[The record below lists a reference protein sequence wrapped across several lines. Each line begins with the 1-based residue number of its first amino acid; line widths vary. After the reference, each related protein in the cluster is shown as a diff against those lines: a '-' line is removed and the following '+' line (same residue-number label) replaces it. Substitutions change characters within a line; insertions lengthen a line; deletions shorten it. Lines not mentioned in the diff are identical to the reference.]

1 LSITYTVPIQGS
13 NIADKN
19 PSTQSA
25 LQPKVRTPD
34 TFDRKH
40 TELKKFLLQYDL
52 YLELRE
58 KDFDNKTDK
67 VYFAIALLR
76 DAAADWAGPYIRQRL
91 DKSAAEQ
98 LLETRTIF
106 ADFDTFKQ
114 AITSIFGNPGKERRA
129 AGELIILQQTGSVV
143 NYTAKFQQLQAKTK

>member
-13 NIADKN
+13 DIAEED
-19 PSTQSA
+19 PSTKQA
-25 LQPKVRTPD
+25 PRPKIRTPD
-34 TFDRKH
+34 TFDSKH

-52 YLELRE
+52 YLELKE

-76 DAAADWAGPYIRQRL
+76 DTAADWAEPYIQQRL

-98 LLETRTIF
+98 LLET
-106 ADFDTFKQ
+106 
-114 AITSIFGNPGKERRA
+114 
-129 AGELIILQQTGSVV
+129 
-143 NYTAKFQQLQAKTK
+143 

>member
-1 LSITYTVPIQGS
+1 M
-13 NIADKN
+13 AEED
-19 PSTQSA
+19 PSTKQA
-25 LQPKVRTPD
+25 PRPKVRTPD
-34 TFDRKH
+34 TFDGKR

-76 DAAADWAGPYIRQRL
+76 DAAADWAEPYTRQRL

-98 LLETRTIF
+98 LLETRTMF
-106 ADFDTFKQ
+106 ADFDAFKQ
-114 AITSIFGNPGKERRA
+114 SITSMFGDPGEERRA
-129 AGELIILQQTGSVV
+129 AGELMTLRQTGSVV

>member
-1 LSITYTVPIQGS
+1 MAEEDPNTKQAPR
-13 NIADKN
+13 
-19 PSTQSA
+19 
-25 LQPKVRTPD
+25 PKVRIPD
-34 TFDRKH
+34 TFDGKY

-52 YLELRE
+52 YLELKE

-76 DAAADWAGPYIRQRL
+76 DTAADWAEPYIQQRL

-98 LLETRTIF
+98 LLKTRTIF
-106 ADFDTFKQ
+106 ADFDAFKQ
-114 AITSIFGNPGKERRA
+114 SITSMFGNPGKERRA
-129 AGELIILQQTGSVV
+129 AGELIMLQQTGSVV

>member
-1 LSITYTVPIQGS
+1 MAEEDPS
-13 NIADKN
+13 NKQA
-19 PSTQSA
+19 PR
-25 LQPKVRTPD
+25 PKVRTPD
-34 TFDRKH
+34 TFDGKY
-40 TELKKFLLQYDL
+40 TELKKFLLQYDF

-76 DAAADWAGPYIRQRL
+76 DAAADWAEPYIQQRL
-91 DKSAAEQ
+91 DKPAAEQ
-98 LLETRTIF
+98 LLETQTIF
-106 ADFDTFKQ
+106 ADFDAFKQ
-114 AITSIFGNPGKERRA
+114 SITSMFGDPGKERRA